1 MSLLST
7 REGRMSVMAREYAR
21 VVAHGLVALGTG
33 SVGAVRG
40 PRGAAGAG
48 AMLVAS
54 ALPHL
59 RTAMAGAVE
68 DRVLAHP
75 PHVPAAEPPAS
86 SSCSAMQPMPDG
98 TWQRQPCQELGSP
111 QQAPRKSAARS
122 PEQQTR

>member
-1 MSLLST
+1 MAALRSGLFRYWKRSPSGTRVSMSLLST

-86 SSCSAMQPMPDG
+86 SRA
-98 TWQRQPCQELGSP
+98 SP
-111 QQAPRKSAARS
+111 SS
-122 PEQQTR
+122 S